1 MKLCMEKSFLNI
13 CIQLGDTSVL
23 EYYPRRLSEKRVLVG
38 PDFVDVILN
47 YSKAGR
53 VVCEAEAL

>member
-1 MKLCMEKSFLNI
+1 M
-13 CIQLGDTSVL
+13 

-53 VVCEAEAL
+53 VVCETEEL

>member
-1 MKLCMEKSFLNI
+1 MEKSFLNI

-53 VVCEAEAL
+53 VVCEAEEL